1 MQHQL
6 HTRPLYHG
14 TNAMVTFFTTEHAPV
29 KLLRG
34 AVLRVSNNLPPLK
47 KIISKQLT
55 G

>member
-1 MQHQL
+1 
-6 HTRPLYHG
+6 
-14 TNAMVTFFTTEHAPV
+14 
-29 KLLRG
+29 